1 MQSQLEEKILIAAI
15 EEFGKKGLK
24 FTMDDIA
31 RNLSISKKTMYQV
44 FDNKEAML
52 LALADYCFTDIKKS
66 ERAIVEDP
74 NLDVV
79 DKIEQILVVLPEK
92 YQNIG
97 LSNLYQLSEK
107 YPNIYSRVSAYLS
120 TDWDATNALIEQG
133 VAEGKIRPIALP
145 VLQAM
150 VESTIQKFFADS
162 ILVEHGISYEEALH
176 EMIQIINL
184 YIDGTLFKVNDRHPA
199 AIHQNI
205 MMGIFPMA
213 EMTFFQRMLPKL
225 FVCTTLQH
233 PLHPFCFLQYLGK
246 TAKISRLKFI
256 FPGLFPEK
264 AVNLL
269 QLPVMAAQ
277 FIFRIR
283 SDHPDVFLL

>member
-31 RNLSISKKTMYQV
+31 KNLSISKKTMYHV

-52 LALADYCFTDIKKS
+52 LALADYCFADIKKS

-176 EMIQIINL
+176 EMIQIIIHGIR
-184 YIDGTLFKVNDRHPA
+184 IDK
-199 AIHQNI
+199 
-205 MMGIFPMA
+205 
-213 EMTFFQRMLPKL
+213 
-225 FVCTTLQH
+225 
-233 PLHPFCFLQYLGK
+233 
-246 TAKISRLKFI
+246 
-256 FPGLFPEK
+256 
-264 AVNLL
+264 
-269 QLPVMAAQ
+269 
-277 FIFRIR
+277 
-283 SDHPDVFLL
+283 

>member
-52 LALADYCFTDIKKS
+52 LALADYCFADIKKS

-176 EMIQIINL
+176 EMIQIIIHGIR
-184 YIDGTLFKVNDRHPA
+184 IDK
-199 AIHQNI
+199 
-205 MMGIFPMA
+205 
-213 EMTFFQRMLPKL
+213 
-225 FVCTTLQH
+225 
-233 PLHPFCFLQYLGK
+233 
-246 TAKISRLKFI
+246 
-256 FPGLFPEK
+256 
-264 AVNLL
+264 
-269 QLPVMAAQ
+269 
-277 FIFRIR
+277 
-283 SDHPDVFLL
+283 

>member
-1 MQSQLEEKILIAAI
+1 MQSQLEEKILLAAI

-31 RNLSISKKTMYQV
+31 RNISISKKTMYHV

-52 LALADYCFTDIKKS
+52 LALADYCFADIKKS

-176 EMIQIINL
+176 EMIQIIIHGIR
-184 YIDGTLFKVNDRHPA
+184 IDK
-199 AIHQNI
+199 
-205 MMGIFPMA
+205 
-213 EMTFFQRMLPKL
+213 
-225 FVCTTLQH
+225 
-233 PLHPFCFLQYLGK
+233 
-246 TAKISRLKFI
+246 
-256 FPGLFPEK
+256 
-264 AVNLL
+264 
-269 QLPVMAAQ
+269 
-277 FIFRIR
+277 
-283 SDHPDVFLL
+283 

>member
-52 LALADYCFTDIKKS
+52 LALADYCFVDIKKS

-176 EMIQIINL
+176 EMIQIIIHGIR
-184 YIDGTLFKVNDRHPA
+184 IDK
-199 AIHQNI
+199 
-205 MMGIFPMA
+205 
-213 EMTFFQRMLPKL
+213 
-225 FVCTTLQH
+225 
-233 PLHPFCFLQYLGK
+233 
-246 TAKISRLKFI
+246 
-256 FPGLFPEK
+256 
-264 AVNLL
+264 
-269 QLPVMAAQ
+269 
-277 FIFRIR
+277 
-283 SDHPDVFLL
+283 

>member
-31 RNLSISKKTMYQV
+31 RNLSISKKTMYHV

-52 LALADYCFTDIKKS
+52 LALADYCFADIKKS

-176 EMIQIINL
+176 EMIQIIIHGL
-184 YIDGTLFKVNDRHPA
+184 RIDK
-199 AIHQNI
+199 
-205 MMGIFPMA
+205 
-213 EMTFFQRMLPKL
+213 
-225 FVCTTLQH
+225 
-233 PLHPFCFLQYLGK
+233 
-246 TAKISRLKFI
+246 
-256 FPGLFPEK
+256 
-264 AVNLL
+264 
-269 QLPVMAAQ
+269 
-277 FIFRIR
+277 
-283 SDHPDVFLL
+283 

>member
-44 FDNKEAML
+44 FDNKETML
-52 LALADYCFTDIKKS
+52 LALADYCFADIKKS

-133 VAEGKIRPIALP
+133 GAEGKIRPIALP

-176 EMIQIINL
+176 EMIQIIIHGIR
-184 YIDGTLFKVNDRHPA
+184 IDK
-199 AIHQNI
+199 
-205 MMGIFPMA
+205 
-213 EMTFFQRMLPKL
+213 
-225 FVCTTLQH
+225 
-233 PLHPFCFLQYLGK
+233 
-246 TAKISRLKFI
+246 
-256 FPGLFPEK
+256 
-264 AVNLL
+264 
-269 QLPVMAAQ
+269 
-277 FIFRIR
+277 
-283 SDHPDVFLL
+283 

>member
-74 NLDVV
+74 KLDVV

-176 EMIQIINL
+176 EMIQIIIHGIR
-184 YIDGTLFKVNDRHPA
+184 IDK
-199 AIHQNI
+199 
-205 MMGIFPMA
+205 
-213 EMTFFQRMLPKL
+213 
-225 FVCTTLQH
+225 
-233 PLHPFCFLQYLGK
+233 
-246 TAKISRLKFI
+246 
-256 FPGLFPEK
+256 
-264 AVNLL
+264 
-269 QLPVMAAQ
+269 
-277 FIFRIR
+277 
-283 SDHPDVFLL
+283 

>member
-31 RNLSISKKTMYQV
+31 RNLSISKKTMYHV

-52 LALADYCFTDIKKS
+52 LALADYCFADIKKS

-162 ILVEHGISYEEALH
+162 ILVEHGIRYEEALH
-176 EMIQIINL
+176 EMIQIIIHGIR
-184 YIDGTLFKVNDRHPA
+184 IDK
-199 AIHQNI
+199 
-205 MMGIFPMA
+205 
-213 EMTFFQRMLPKL
+213 
-225 FVCTTLQH
+225 
-233 PLHPFCFLQYLGK
+233 
-246 TAKISRLKFI
+246 
-256 FPGLFPEK
+256 
-264 AVNLL
+264 
-269 QLPVMAAQ
+269 
-277 FIFRIR
+277 
-283 SDHPDVFLL
+283 

>member
-1 MQSQLEEKILIAAI
+1 MQSQLEEKILVAAI

-31 RNLSISKKTMYQV
+31 RNLSISKKTLYHV
-44 FDNKEAML
+44 YDNKEAML
-52 LALADYCFTDIKKS
+52 LALADYCFADIKKS
-66 ERAIVEDP
+66 ERAIVENPD
-74 NLDVV
+74 LDVV

-162 ILVEHGISYEEALH
+162 ILVEHGISYEQALH
-176 EMIQIINL
+176 EMIEII
-184 YIDGTLFKVNDRHPA
+184 
-199 AIHQNI
+199 IH
-205 MMGIFPMA
+205 GIR
-213 EMTFFQRMLPKL
+213 TQ
-225 FVCTTLQH
+225 Q
-233 PLHPFCFLQYLGK
+233 
-246 TAKISRLKFI
+246 
-256 FPGLFPEK
+256 
-264 AVNLL
+264 
-269 QLPVMAAQ
+269 
-277 FIFRIR
+277 
-283 SDHPDVFLL
+283 

>member
-52 LALADYCFTDIKKS
+52 LALADYCFADIKKS
-66 ERAIVEDP
+66 ERAIVENPD
-74 NLDVV
+74 LDVV

-107 YPNIYSRVSAYLS
+107 YPNIYSKVSAYLS
-120 TDWDATNALIEQG
+120 TDWDATNTLIEQG

-176 EMIQIINL
+176 EMIQIIIHGIR
-184 YIDGTLFKVNDRHPA
+184 IDK
-199 AIHQNI
+199 
-205 MMGIFPMA
+205 
-213 EMTFFQRMLPKL
+213 
-225 FVCTTLQH
+225 
-233 PLHPFCFLQYLGK
+233 
-246 TAKISRLKFI
+246 
-256 FPGLFPEK
+256 
-264 AVNLL
+264 
-269 QLPVMAAQ
+269 
-277 FIFRIR
+277 
-283 SDHPDVFLL
+283 

>member
-31 RNLSISKKTMYQV
+31 RNLSISKKTMYHV
-44 FDNKEAML
+44 FDTKEAML
-52 LALADYCFTDIKKS
+52 LALADYCFADIKKS
-66 ERAIVEDP
+66 ECAIVEDP

-176 EMIQIINL
+176 EMIQIIIHGIR
-184 YIDGTLFKVNDRHPA
+184 IDK
-199 AIHQNI
+199 
-205 MMGIFPMA
+205 
-213 EMTFFQRMLPKL
+213 
-225 FVCTTLQH
+225 
-233 PLHPFCFLQYLGK
+233 
-246 TAKISRLKFI
+246 
-256 FPGLFPEK
+256 
-264 AVNLL
+264 
-269 QLPVMAAQ
+269 
-277 FIFRIR
+277 
-283 SDHPDVFLL
+283 

>member
-44 FDNKEAML
+44 FDNKETML
-52 LALADYCFTDIKKS
+52 LALADYCFADIKKS

-79 DKIEQILVVLPEK
+79 GKIEQIFVVLPEK

-176 EMIQIINL
+176 EMIQIIIHGIR
-184 YIDGTLFKVNDRHPA
+184 IDK
-199 AIHQNI
+199 
-205 MMGIFPMA
+205 
-213 EMTFFQRMLPKL
+213 
-225 FVCTTLQH
+225 
-233 PLHPFCFLQYLGK
+233 
-246 TAKISRLKFI
+246 
-256 FPGLFPEK
+256 
-264 AVNLL
+264 
-269 QLPVMAAQ
+269 
-277 FIFRIR
+277 
-283 SDHPDVFLL
+283 

>member
-52 LALADYCFTDIKKS
+52 LALADYCFADIKKS

-145 VLQAM
+145 ILQAM

-176 EMIQIINL
+176 EMIQIIIHGIR
-184 YIDGTLFKVNDRHPA
+184 IDK
-199 AIHQNI
+199 
-205 MMGIFPMA
+205 
-213 EMTFFQRMLPKL
+213 
-225 FVCTTLQH
+225 
-233 PLHPFCFLQYLGK
+233 
-246 TAKISRLKFI
+246 
-256 FPGLFPEK
+256 
-264 AVNLL
+264 
-269 QLPVMAAQ
+269 
-277 FIFRIR
+277 
-283 SDHPDVFLL
+283 

>member
-31 RNLSISKKTMYQV
+31 RNLSISKKTMYHV

-52 LALADYCFTDIKKS
+52 LALADYCFADIKKS

-176 EMIQIINL
+176 EMIQIIIHGIR
-184 YIDGTLFKVNDRHPA
+184 IDK
-199 AIHQNI
+199 
-205 MMGIFPMA
+205 
-213 EMTFFQRMLPKL
+213 
-225 FVCTTLQH
+225 
-233 PLHPFCFLQYLGK
+233 
-246 TAKISRLKFI
+246 
-256 FPGLFPEK
+256 
-264 AVNLL
+264 
-269 QLPVMAAQ
+269 
-277 FIFRIR
+277 
-283 SDHPDVFLL
+283 